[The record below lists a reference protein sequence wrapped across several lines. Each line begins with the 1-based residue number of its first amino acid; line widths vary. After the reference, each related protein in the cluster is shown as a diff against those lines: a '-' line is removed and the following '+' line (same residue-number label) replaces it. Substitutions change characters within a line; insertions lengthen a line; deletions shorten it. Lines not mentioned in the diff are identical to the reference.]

1 LALVAGALSVGIGFG
16 LQNIV
21 NNFISGLILLF
32 ERPIKT
38 GDWIVVDDV
47 EGYVK
52 RISIRSTHIQT
63 FDRADVIVPNSALIS
78 GKVVNW
84 MLKDVKGRIRV
95 PIGVAYGSDVQA
107 VKKVLHEIAGEHPEV
122 IKSEILAPA
131 PVVLFIGFGDSSL
144 DFELRC
150 HIRDID
156 KKVQTTS
163 DLNFAIDA
171 AFRAQKIEIPFPQ
184 RDIHIIGT
192 EGNPAT
198 EHIKNKD

>member
-1 LALVAGALSVGIGFG
+1 MVRSARESMATVSGYIGASIAIIVAMGVAGLDLSKLAIIAGALSVGIGFG

-38 GDWIVVDDV
+38 GDWIVVGDV

-95 PIGVAYGSDVQA
+95 PIGVAYGSDVQT
-107 VKKVLHEIAGEHPEV
+107 VKKVLLEIGGEHPEI
-122 IKSEILAPA
+122 IKSEILAPV
-131 PVVLFIGFGDSSL
+131 PVVLFMAL
-144 DFELRC
+144 VTV
-150 HIRDID
+150 H
-156 KKVQTTS
+156 
-163 DLNFAIDA
+163 
-171 AFRAQKIEIPFPQ
+171 
-184 RDIHIIGT
+184 
-192 EGNPAT
+192 
-198 EHIKNKD
+198 